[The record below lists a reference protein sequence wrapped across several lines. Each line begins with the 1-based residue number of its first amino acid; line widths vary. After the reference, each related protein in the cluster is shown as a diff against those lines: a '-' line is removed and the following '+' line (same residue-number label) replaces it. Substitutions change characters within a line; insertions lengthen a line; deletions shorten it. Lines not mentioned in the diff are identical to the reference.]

1 MANTT
6 GIVQAVCFSAEK
18 GTAKQDMGRA
28 ELVTQYGLKGDA
40 HAGGGRRQVSL
51 LSLQKIE
58 AFRSKGAKVDFGA
71 FGENIVADGID
82 FAALPVGT
90 KLRCGEALLE
100 ISQIGKECHNRCAI
114 YHNMGDCIM
123 PREGIFAVVLQGGMV
138 KTGDTIHVE

>member
-1 MANTT
+1 MSNMT

-18 GTAKQDMGRA
+18 GTAKQDMGQA
-28 ELVTQYGLKGDA
+28 ELVTQHGLKGDA

-58 AFRSKGAKVDFGA
+58 AFRSKGAEVDFGA

-82 FAALPVGT
+82 FAALPTGT

-114 YHNMGDCIM
+114 YHRMGDCIM
-123 PREGIFAVVLQGGMV
+123 PREGIFAIVLQGGMV
-138 KTGDTIHVE
+138 KTGDVIHVE